1 MLINKAER
9 LNFQRSM
16 NNVILIGMPGSGK
29 STIGVVLAKVLGYE
43 FLDTDILIQKL
54 EGKKLSKIIEKQGIN
69 GFVLLENRI
78 ISEIKVKRHVI
89 ATGGSAVYG
98 KEAMEHLKSIGK
110 IIYLKIGYRELCNR
124 LGDLKARGVVLKE
137 GQSFFELYKERI
149 PLYEKYADII
159 IDEKNK
165 YIREIV
171 NEISRMDLEK

>member
-1 MLINKAER
+1 MK
-9 LNFQRSM
+9 
-16 NNVILIGMPGSGK
+16 NVILIGMPGSGK

-43 FLDTDILIQKL
+43 FIDTDILIQKL
-54 EGKKLSKIIEKQGIN
+54 EGKKLSKIIEEKGIE
-69 GFVLLENRI
+69 GFVSLENRVL
-78 ISEIKVKRHVI
+78 SEIKAKRHVI

-110 IIYLKIGYRELCNR
+110 IVYLKIGYKDLCKR
-124 LGDLKARGVVLKE
+124 LGNLKARGVVLKE

-149 PLYEKYADII
+149 PLYEMYADFT

-171 NEISRMDLEK
+171 DEIEKLNFK